1 VPRIRLIAGPNGS
14 GKTTLLK
21 TLVKNKVPV
30 GQYINPDDIARHIHL
45 SESLE
50 RASQALKQSNKL
62 PALSDDFEHYFS
74 VLLAQTIATG
84 LRTDWLA
91 YQLSL
96 TYESVMSHESHLSFV
111 DKAIEAGFEPYLYYI
126 CTSDPDINKARVS
139 QRVKSGGHDV
149 PEDKIQSR
157 YINSLGLL
165 QKMSQKCK
173 RVYFFDNS
181 GQEHLHFAEIT
192 PDGYLDIFEKQF
204 AKANPVWFID
214 NLLMKWPREKVRI
227 ASI

>member
-1 VPRIRLIAGPNGS
+1 MPRIRLNAGPNGS

-30 GQYINPDDIARHIHL
+30 GQYINPDDIARHIDL

-111 DKAIEAGFEPYLYYI
+111 DNAIEAGFEPYLYYI

-139 QRVKSGGHDV
+139 QRVKSGGHAV
-149 PEDKIQSR
+149 PEHKIQSR
-157 YINSLGLL
+157 YNNSLGLL
-165 QKMSQKCK
+165 HKMSQKCK
-173 RVYFFDNS
+173 RVYF
-181 GQEHLHFAEIT
+181 
-192 PDGYLDIFEKQF
+192 
-204 AKANPVWFID
+204 
-214 NLLMKWPREKVRI
+214 
-227 ASI
+227 